1 VSDRSGW
8 ATAFLER
15 LRDVDDDTIEAVDEM
30 LEDAKRARRSKPAR
44 DL

>member
-15 LRDVDDDTIEAVDEM
+15 LRHVDDDTIDAVDEM
-30 LEDAKRARRSKPAR
+30 LDDAKRARRSKPAR